1 MKSPLRIL
9 LLEDDLG
16 DAQLVGDLLEEES
29 LRCKI
34 TLVQTRPDFLSALEN
49 ETIDLILADYRLPA
63 FDGLSA
69 LKLVLELRPEL
80 PFIFVSGLLGE
91 EIAIEALK
99 IGATDYVLKTGLSR
113 LVPAV
118 KRALREADEKRER
131 KKAEDAMRLAEEIAR
146 QSDRELRG
154 LIENIP
160 AMLFIALPDASNA
173 FVSRRWREYTGL
185 SEAETA
191 GSGWEQV
198 VHPEDIERH
207 LEKWHASSA
216 KGEPFED
223 QARFRR
229 VSDGEYR
236 TFLVRAIPV
245 RDATGQIVK
254 WYGVATDIE
263 DRKRAEDSLRRS
275 EAELRGAHAH
285 LTEAQRLSQTGSFTW
300 DVQADD
306 HQWSAEIYRIFG
318 LEPGRQVTTPVIHTV
333 IHPEDMPAVEAV
345 IGRAVEGIDFDLIFR
360 IITPSGMVKHAH
372 VVGHRNEQ
380 IVDRPVFFGALQD
393 VTERKSAEAALDKA
407 RSELAHISR
416 VTSLSALTAS
426 IAHEVNQPLSG
437 IMTNASTCL
446 RMLGAEP
453 PNVDGARATAQ
464 RMLRDGNRAS
474 EVIQRLRAMFAHR
487 ETTTERVDLNEAT
500 REVLALSSSELQ
512 TNRVILRTDFDDSL
526 PAVKGDRVQL
536 QQVIL
541 NLVLNAADAMKTVH
555 DRPRNLLITT
565 ASEDATQVQ
574 LSVRDTGVGIDPQNL
589 GKLFDAFYTTKS
601 HGMGI
606 GLAISR
612 SIIETHEGRLWAT
625 LNEGPGATFTFSMPC
640 MFERTAAPQV
650 ADAPA
655 A

>member
-1 MKSPLRIL
+1 MASPLRIL

-16 DAQLVGDLLEEES
+16 DAQLIGDLLEEES
-29 LRCKI
+29 FHCKI
-34 TLVQTRPDFLSALEN
+34 TRVQTRSEFVAALE
-49 ETIDLILADYRLPA
+49 EEVTDLILADYRLPA

-69 LKLVLELRPEL
+69 LKLVLEIRPDL

-113 LVPAV
+113 LIPAV

-131 KKAEDAMRLAEEIAR
+131 KKAEEAMRLAEEIAR

-160 AMLFIALPDASNA
+160 AMLFIALPGASNA

-198 VHPEDIERH
+198 VHPEDIDRH
-207 LEKWHASSA
+207 LAKWHATSA
-216 KGEPFED
+216 RGEPFED

-229 VSDGEYR
+229 ASDGEYR
-236 TFLVRAIPV
+236 TFLVRAIPM
-245 RDATGQIVK
+245 RDAAGNVLK

-263 DRKRAEDSLRRS
+263 DRKRAEESLRRS
-275 EAELRGAHAH
+275 QGH
-285 LTEAQRLSQTGSFTW
+285 LSEAQRLSVTGSFSWRVATDEITW
-300 DVQADD
+300 SEQL
-306 HQWSAEIYRIFG
+306 YRIYEFETG
-318 LEPGRQVTTPVIHTV
+318 VPVTLELIRTRV
-333 IHPEDMPAVEAV
+333 HPEDISLLEKMKMVHQEGGGDAFEWQYRLLMPDCSIKYMHAVAHATRDQDGHLEYTAAV
-345 IGRAVEGIDFDLIFR
+345 
-360 IITPSGMVKHAH
+360 
-372 VVGHRNEQ
+372 
-380 IVDRPVFFGALQD
+380 QD
-393 VTERKSAEAALDKA
+393 VTQRRLSEEALAKA
-407 RSELAHISR
+407 RSELAHIAR
-416 VTSLSALTAS
+416 VTSLSTLTAS

-446 RMLGAEP
+446 RMLSAEP
-453 PNVDGARATAQ
+453 PNLDGARATVQ

-474 EVIQRLRAMFAHR
+474 EVIHRLRAMFAR
-487 ETTTERVDLNEAT
+487 RGPTAERVDLNEAT

-512 TNRVILRTDFDDSL
+512 ANRVILRTDFDDRL
-526 PAVKGDRVQL
+526 PAVEGDRVQL

-541 NLVLNAADAMKTVH
+541 NLVLNAADAMRAVD
-555 DRPRNLLITT
+555 DRPRNLLIAT
-565 ASEDATQVQ
+565 ATEDATGVR
-574 LSVRDTGVGIDPQNL
+574 LSVRDSGVGIDPQSL

-601 HGMGI
+601 DGMGI

-612 SIIETHEGRLWAT
+612 SIIESHEGRLWAT
-625 LNEGPGATFTFSMPC
+625 PNDGAGATFTFSIPC
-640 MFERTAAPQV
+640 AT
-650 ADAPA
+650 APA
-655 A
+655 PALEAAVAPPGWRQ